1 MKSLYQPDLVQ
12 QVKERLGR
20 LKPDSARRWGK
31 MTPAQ
36 AVAHCAIS
44 LEMAVGEN
52 KPPRVFAG
60 RIIGR
65 FIKPLALKENKPLQK
80 NSPTAPSL
88 VVKDDRDLNK
98 ERARLNALIERF
110 AVDRSRCTDHPH
122 AFFGSMTPDEWSV
135 LMYKHLDHHLTQFGV

>member
-20 LKPDSARRWGK
+20 LKPDSARQWGK

-122 AFFGSMTPDEWSV
+122 AFFGNMTPDEWSV

>member
-1 MKSLYQPDLVQ
+1 MKSLYQPDLVK
-12 QVKERLGR
+12 QVSERLGR
-20 LKPDSARRWGK
+20 LKPDSPRQWGK

-44 LEMAVGEN
+44 MEMAVGEN

-60 RIIGR
+60 RIIGGL
-65 FIKPLALKENKPLQK
+65 IKPLALKENKPLQK

-98 ERARLNALIERF
+98 ERERLTALIQRF

-122 AFFGSMTPDEWSV
+122 AFFGKMTPDEWSV